1 MMRFSYEE
9 HVDPGSVAVDMRWV
23 DGEREGE
30 VHLPDAMRQVLLD
43 SDYPLPDGVQRLEF
57 AVSYGVCVA
66 LLSRKAL
73 RLTGDPTVWD
83 PAWGALHFPQGLP
96 VDG

>member
-9 HVDPGSVAVDMRWV
+9 RVDPSFIVVDMRWV

-30 VHLPDAMRQVLLD
+30 VQVPVAMRKVLRD
-43 SDYPLPDGVQRLEF
+43 NDYPLPDGVQRLEF

-66 LLSRKAL
+66 LLSRKTL
-73 RLTGDPTVWD
+73 RLTGDPSVWD
-83 PAWGALHFPQGLP
+83 PAWGALHFPKGPQH
-96 VDG
+96 

>member
-9 HVDPGSVAVDMRWV
+9 QVDPSFVAVDMKWV

-30 VHLPDAMRQVLLD
+30 VRVPDAMRQALVD
-43 SDYPLPDGVQRLEF
+43 NDYPLPEGIQRLEF

-66 LLSRKAL
+66 LLSRNRL

-83 PAWGALHFPQGLP
+83 PAWGALHFPRTKH
-96 VDG
+96 